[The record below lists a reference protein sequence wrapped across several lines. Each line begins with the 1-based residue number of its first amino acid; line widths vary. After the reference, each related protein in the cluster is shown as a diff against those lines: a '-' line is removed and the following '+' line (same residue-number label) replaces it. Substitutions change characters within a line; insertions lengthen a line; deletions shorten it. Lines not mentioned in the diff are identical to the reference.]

1 MPQHMTLTISIDE
14 QLVQRAQ
21 QVAKDL
27 GTSLDQLI
35 RQYLEGLTSRSSAE
49 ADIAELRRLSQ
60 VGGGDSGRWRFDRD
74 EIHQL

>member
-1 MPQHMTLTISIDE
+1 MTLTVSIDE
-14 QLVQRAQ
+14 QLMQRAQ

-49 ADIAELRRLSQ
+49 DDIAELRRLSLDA
-60 VGGGDSGRWRFDRD
+60 GGGSGGWRFDRD
-74 EIHQL
+74 EIHQR